1 MFRAVTFLAAA
12 VAFVSLTAAAQ
23 IPPTLPGAV
32 TAELKLAQE
41 TYQSEVAAA
50 AEGLLKEFAAEENR
64 ILDSTKLKID
74 DKIKRSEA
82 VQDEK
87 KAFEADGK
95 LPKSLGLKV
104 AAADYQAKVVAA
116 RSRCEK
122 AFDKAA
128 ESAGKTDLAAA
139 KAVLASKIDFFK
151 PAAAAPPPAPAVVK
165 PLPGAAGLN
174 PLVGTWQRPNGSG
187 TMFKHVTPTHAMI
200 VHHDATGRVV
210 LTHGGAYT
218 LKGDTIEESID
229 YGFGAGWDAL
239 KNRTV
244 THTYTVQGGKWTCK
258 GPGGRGTPEVW
269 ELVGR
274 K

>member
-1 MFRAVTFLAAA
+1 MVRAVTFLAAA
-12 VAFVSLTAAAQ
+12 VALVSLTAAAQ
-23 IPPTLPGAV
+23 APPEAV
-32 TAELKLAQE
+32 AAELKLAQE
-41 TYQSEVAAA
+41 NFRTEVAAA
-50 AEGLLKEFAAEENR
+50 GEGLLKEFAAEEKR
-64 ILDSTKLKID
+64 ILDSVKLKID

-104 AAADYQAKVVAA
+104 AAADYQAKVAAA
-116 RSRCEK
+116 RGRCER

-139 KAVLASKIDFFK
+139 KAVLAAKADFFR
-151 PAAAAPPPAPAVVK
+151 PAPPPAPAAAK
-165 PLPGAAGLN
+165 PLPAAAGAN

-200 VHHDATGRVV
+200 VHHDATGRVL
-210 LTHGGAYT
+210 LTHGGTYA

-229 YGFGAGWDAL
+229 YGVGAGWDAL

-258 GPGGRGTPEVW
+258 GVGGRGTAEVW
-269 ELVGR
+269 ELVER